1 MKKPTSIIALTLAMI
16 ITLTACG
23 GTNAELLEFIV
34 NTGNDVDYGGY
45 QFKYY
50 LGVVSGYDAE
60 KSIVGYDRNT
70 LQGEAMLK
78 RVSDIKEQINV
89 EMIFDYSYDHQAYQ
103 TAAMSGNIDA
113 DAITFNHMN
122 AMQSLALSGF
132 LYPITDFSDYID
144 LNDTDKYGA
153 ANVLE
158 AGMINSVPYAVL
170 PCFWPGQQ
178 PMDSFILTYNKDLT
192 IPNGITDFHEFWEEK
207 NWTWKTFETEF
218 LDKAYVQKDEGY
230 IYTIST
236 TPIQYFSS
244 LLYAN
249 NVQFIKRDKDT
260 GENIVN
266 PYPESFIHAYEKG
279 LDWANRYKDTIFF
292 EDGVQGLY
300 HFMAETSMTGLASA
314 AEVTTGHVSLTA
326 TFDYGLMPFPAGP
339 DAPYGVWAQYMQR
352 INGVGIA
359 KVSKEPE
366 IAAHTISLWFEPF
379 EEFGGR
385 DGLYDFYNTYVFLT
399 ETDTQIFFE
408 LMKHVR
414 YDYTFWNQANAGRKL
429 HEDFGTSI
437 QMGMGISEAMER
449 NRNIVDTMIKEHI
462 EPNFDYM
469 YDNYYYQFD
478 N

>member
-1 MKKPTSIIALTLAMI
+1 
-16 ITLTACG
+16 
-23 GTNAELLEFIV
+23 
-34 NTGNDVDYGGY
+34 
-45 QFKYY
+45 
-50 LGVVSGYDAE
+50 
-60 KSIVGYDRNT
+60 
-70 LQGEAMLK
+70 
-78 RVSDIKEQINV
+78 
-89 EMIFDYSYDHQAYQ
+89 
-103 TAAMSGNIDA
+103 
-113 DAITFNHMN
+113 
-122 AMQSLALSGF
+122 
-132 LYPITDFSDYID
+132 
-144 LNDTDKYGA
+144 
-153 ANVLE
+153 
-158 AGMINSVPYAVL
+158 
-170 PCFWPGQQ
+170 
-178 PMDSFILTYNKDLT
+178 MDSFILTYNKDLT